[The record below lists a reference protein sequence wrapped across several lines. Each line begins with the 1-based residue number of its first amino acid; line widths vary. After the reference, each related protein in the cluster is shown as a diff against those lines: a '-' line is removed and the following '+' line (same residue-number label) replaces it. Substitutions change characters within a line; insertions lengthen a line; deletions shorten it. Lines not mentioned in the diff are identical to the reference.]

1 MSVTIRYDADDR
13 MILEGLECDCP
24 CEHSLPNQ
32 DIYVGKNLIAR
43 LPGYIQKRGLG
54 THCVVVC
61 DENTYR
67 VAGKNV
73 YETLK
78 GAGFDAILL
87 KFEREEE
94 LVPDERTIGELLLTI
109 QPETQFLVA
118 VGSGSITDT
127 CRVNASRC
135 HLPFVSVGT
144 AASMDGYTSVVAP
157 LILKGVK
164 IHRAGPCPEIIVCD
178 LDVLAT
184 APLKMVRS
192 GVGDVLGKY
201 IAIADWRIGGI
212 INDEPYCHTCGEIVL
227 EALNK
232 LLTNIPEILARSE
245 KGMRILIEGL
255 LLAGITIMIV
265 GHTRAVASVEHNI
278 GHFIEMKTLEK
289 FGKTPYHGATVG
301 VATLMVYP
309 LFKRFAEE
317 DLSGLDVGA
326 LTPMDPEARRAFM
339 LDSYGDVAANTIMS
353 ENPGDFL
360 STEELRRRAQRAK
373 ERFADI
379 KAVIDGMP
387 AYEDVAKAMRELGAP
402 MTMAELG
409 VDAEMEKVSMHCAK
423 DYRTRYTLFKTLDE
437 VGLLQ
442 KYLTEAGY

>member
-1 MSVTIRYDADDR
+1 M
-13 MILEGLECDCP
+13 
-24 CEHSLPNQ
+24 
-32 DIYVGKNLIAR
+32 
-43 LPGYIQKRGLG
+43 
-54 THCVVVC
+54 
-61 DENTYR
+61 
-67 VAGKNV
+67 
-73 YETLK
+73 
-78 GAGFDAILL
+78 
-87 KFEREEE
+87 
-94 LVPDERTIGELLLTI
+94 
-109 QPETQFLVA
+109 
-118 VGSGSITDT
+118 
-127 CRVNASRC
+127 
-135 HLPFVSVGT
+135 
-144 AASMDGYTSVVAP
+144 
-157 LILKGVK
+157 
-164 IHRAGPCPEIIVCD
+164 
-178 LDVLAT
+178 
-184 APLKMVRS
+184 
-192 GVGDVLGKY
+192 
-201 IAIADWRIGGI
+201 
-212 INDEPYCHTCGEIVL
+212 
-227 EALNK
+227 
-232 LLTNIPEILARSE
+232 
-245 KGMRILIEGL
+245 

-339 LDSYGDVAANTIMS
+339 LESYGDVAANTIMS